1 MIAAL
6 IAGDRLKNELV
17 VGDSNPSTGLKHD
30 GHDDALVIDERP
42 VAAAQIH
49 NLVLERV
56 VAADD
61 RMLPGYMIPGKSN
74 RIVDGSPNG
83 GSILYCPLKR
93 FTRRRIHTK
102 FSRHLTFQKLGVTMP
117 RGKLLG

>member
-6 IAGDRLKNELV
+6 ITGDGLKNELV
-17 VGDSNPSTGLKHD
+17 VGDSNPGTGLKYD
-30 GHDDALVIDERP
+30 GHDDALVINERP

-49 NLVLERV
+49 NLVLERI

-61 RMLPGYMIPGKSN
+61 RMLPRYVIAGKSN
-74 RIVDGSPNG
+74 RIVDGSPNS

-93 FTRRRIHTK
+93 FARGRIHTK
-102 FSRHLTFQKLGVTMP
+102 FSRHLTFQKLRLTMP

>member
-6 IAGDRLKNELV
+6 IAGDMLKNELV
-17 VGDSNPSTGLKHD
+17 IGDSNSRTGLEHYR
-30 GHDDALVIDERP
+30 HDDALVIDERP

-61 RMLPGYMIPGKSN
+61 RMLPGYMITGKSD
-74 RIVDGSPNG
+74 RIVDGTPNR

-93 FTRRRIHTK
+93 FARGRIHTK
-102 FSRHLTFQKLGVTMP
+102 FSRHLTFQKLRLRMP
-117 RGKLLG
+117 RRKLLG

>member
-6 IAGDRLKNELV
+6 IAGDGLKNELV

-30 GHDDALVIDERP
+30 RHDDALVIDERP

-61 RMLPGYMIPGKSN
+61 RVLPGYMITRKSN
-74 RIVDGSPNG
+74 RVVDGTPNR

-93 FTRRRIHTK
+93 FARGRIHTK
-102 FSRHLTFQKLGVTMP
+102 FSRHLTFQKLRLTMP